1 MRGNLGYRSCQP
13 LFLAI
18 EVDQQ
23 NHMPVRIATHFG
35 DVGVEKLLQ
44 DLPPSTRH
52 VEDLEL
58 AGRELQMKA
67 VR

>member
-1 MRGNLGYRSCQP
+1 
-13 LFLAI
+13 
-18 EVDQQ
+18 
-23 NHMPVRIATHFG
+23 MPVRIATHFG